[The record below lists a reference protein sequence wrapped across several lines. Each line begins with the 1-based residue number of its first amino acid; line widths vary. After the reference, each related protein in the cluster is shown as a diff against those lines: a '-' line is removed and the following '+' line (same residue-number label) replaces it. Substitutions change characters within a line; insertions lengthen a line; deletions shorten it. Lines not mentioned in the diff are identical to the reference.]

1 MSAHFCVEVML
12 MTPALL
18 LLFVRLKHRD
28 DTSNETYY
36 KQYFFFFFFFTG
48 TGFVYPRAQ
57 SCAETAVASWD
68 STQSHLPRCKF
79 DQVLADAVNETAR

>member
-1 MSAHFCVEVML
+1 

-36 KQYFFFFFFFTG
+36 KQYLSFFFFFLLAQDLCTH
-48 TGFVYPRAQ
+48 VPRAVQ
-57 SCAETAVASWD
+57 RL
-68 STQSHLPRCKF
+68 QSHLGTLHSHMCPGASLTKCLQMR
-79 DQVLADAVNETAR
+79 

>member
-1 MSAHFCVEVML
+1 

-36 KQYFFFFFFFTG
+36 KQYLSFFFFFFTG